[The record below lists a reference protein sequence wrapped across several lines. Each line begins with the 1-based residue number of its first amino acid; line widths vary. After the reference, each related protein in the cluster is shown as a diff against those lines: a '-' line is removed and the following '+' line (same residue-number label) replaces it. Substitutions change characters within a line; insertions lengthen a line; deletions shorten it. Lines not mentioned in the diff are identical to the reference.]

1 MNKLVITPQ
10 IEEVLTL
17 VTVNSQLVSLK
28 LLLQECL
35 GDDMYAGDASR
46 ELMEEAFNDVC
57 ASIDKLRDIFDE
69 LTDIN
74 EDK

>member
-1 MNKLVITPQ
+1 MSKLVITPQ

-17 VTVNSQLVSLK
+17 VAVNSQLVSLK

-35 GDDMYAGDASR
+35 GDDASR

-57 ASIDKLRDIFDE
+57 ASINKLRDIFDE

>member
-1 MNKLVITPQ
+1 MSKLVITPQ

-17 VTVNSQLVSLK
+17 VAVNSQLVSLK

-35 GDDMYAGDASR
+35 GDDMYTVDASR

-57 ASIDKLRDIFDE
+57 ASINKLRDIFDE

>member
-1 MNKLVITPQ
+1 MSKLVITPQ

-17 VTVNSQLVSLK
+17 VAVNSQLVSLK

-35 GDDMYAGDASR
+35 GDDMYAGGASR